1 MNLFLKKWNLFS
13 TRSWVVQRAML
24 HNSQAPSYSLFLR
37 ISRAGQPNI
46 SMNRILDQ
54 WVQEGG
60 PVRHFELRFFIK
72 QLRSHRRFNHA
83 LQVLEWMGDERK
95 HHLTSGDIAVRLDLI
110 AKVHGLGPAE
120 KYFNSISD
128 SVKDFKVYSALLNCY
143 TQHNSVEKA
152 EATMQKLK
160 EYACKHT
167 IDLVL
172 SYNALLKL
180 YVRVSEY
187 DKFDSLMREMLS
199 KDMYDSVSLNTRLNA
214 YAVVKDI
221 DGLESLLLRM
231 EADPKATIDWIT
243 YSIAAKAYIQA
254 GQHEKA
260 YAMLRK
266 SEDLI
271 EPKRRRA
278 AYGSLLTMYGSMG
291 KKEDVY
297 RIWDMCKRLNR
308 PCNANYIS
316 MLTALA
322 RLNDVD
328 GAERIFEEWESGNT
342 CFDIRIPNVMMSAYC
357 KNGLVEKAEAFI
369 DRLSKS
375 RNELGGSIWDRL
387 AHGYYRNN
395 DMDNAIQTMKKAIL
409 GGQPGSTWKPYRFTL
424 ATCIDYLKDKGD
436 LEGASEILRLCLER
450 GYFSTVI
457 HDRLSSYVHGK
468 TPETKAINLMEEYYH
483 PKNDELFPDG
493 EKQHEIQLH
502 E

>member
-1 MNLFLKKWNLFS
+1 M
-13 TRSWVVQRAML
+13 
-24 HNSQAPSYSLFLR
+24 
-37 ISRAGQPNI
+37 
-46 SMNRILDQ
+46 
-54 WVQEGG
+54 
-60 PVRHFELRFFIK
+60 
-72 QLRSHRRFNHA
+72 
-83 LQVLEWMGDERK
+83 VLEWMGDERK

-110 AKVHGLGPAE
+110 AKVHGLGPAD
-120 KYFNSISD
+120 KYFNCISD
-128 SVKDFKVYSALLNCY
+128 SVKDF
-143 TQHNSVEKA
+143 
-152 EATMQKLK
+152 
-160 EYACKHT
+160 
-167 IDLVL
+167 
-172 SYNALLKL
+172 KL

-214 YAVVKDI
+214 YAVVKDL

-450 GYFSTVI
+450 GYFSTAI

-483 PKNDELFPDG
+483 PNNELFPDG